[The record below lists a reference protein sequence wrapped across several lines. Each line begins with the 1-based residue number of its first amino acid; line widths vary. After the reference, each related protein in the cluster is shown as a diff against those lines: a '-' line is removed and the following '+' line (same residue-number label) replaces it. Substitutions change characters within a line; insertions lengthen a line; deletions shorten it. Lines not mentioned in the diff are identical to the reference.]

1 MKATKLLAWLAC
13 LSGQGSSLAL
23 AQSTATQ
30 SNPPITELVSR
41 LSAADFDTRLSA
53 GMALD
58 RLGTNAASAVPAI
71 GHLIETEPQK
81 FHDVMLKVVE
91 NCPSAGRSIIPTL
104 QRCLTNPSSHL
115 RISSARS
122 LWVLDKGYAD
132 QVRQVAKRSLSET
145 DAGVRIEAASLLWRM
160 DKNAK
165 EVVPT
170 LAALLSDPETAYDYR
185 TIRLLGQIGPPARQ
199 AIPAVKEWL
208 KSERWREAFVTNAA
222 VQSLRAMDAHP

>member
-1 MKATKLLAWLAC
+1 
-13 LSGQGSSLAL
+13 
-23 AQSTATQ
+23 
-30 SNPPITELVSR
+30 
-41 LSAADFDTRLSA
+41 
-53 GMALD
+53 MALD

-104 QRCLTNPSSHL
+104 QMCLTNPSSHL

-222 VQSLRAMDAHP
+222 VQSLRAINAHP